1 MTVWNSW
8 TVEYLNGSTWTAIDN
23 VQQLECMVGR
33 RRLLDPWPTST
44 ATMTVWYPEGW
55 ATPIP
60 NLAIGSQ
67 IRFFAPGRS
76 ATKPSWTGYVSN
88 LRVDLGV
95 MWDSGTSDGNLDFL
109 TIEAEGYISRLGRLP
124 TTTWDLELSYDFTE
138 VWDDNLKI
146 RTVTNLDRTS
156 PWNDGTYEEF
166 LRPSGGPLA
175 GSVDQLGQ
183 LQAWSQMMGH
193 RLYDGVRRSW
203 TVGIGTADQPAT
215 YIGIPV
221 EDPVMTTVR
230 FSDTTND
237 STNRQYDAVTF
248 DSVFDLNYN
257 AATVSFRDGALDPL
271 AREQTSTSLNIT
283 PEQDYF
289 TEFPIAAAGEAVKY
303 RAVADRILRTLQP
316 PAVSI
321 DSISAT
327 SAGQHTQNL
336 DTLGVTDLELGYLP
350 AYAVEVQLRGQT
362 LYCQIEGVQI
372 TANTSETRFTYYL
385 TTTGQTARFTL
396 DSAAAGRLDINRLA
410 FW

>member
-1 MTVWNSW
+1 MTVWNGW
-8 TVEYLNGSTWTAIDN
+8 TVQYLNGSTWTAIDN

-33 RRLLDPWPTST
+33 RRLLDAWPTST
-44 ATMTVWYPEGW
+44 ANMTIWYPEGW
-55 ATPIP
+55 ATPIA
-60 NLAIGSQ
+60 NLTIGSQ

-76 ATKPSWTGYVSN
+76 ATNPSWTGFVSN

-95 MWDSGTSDGNLDFL
+95 MWDSGTSDGNMDFL
-109 TIEAEGYISRLGRLP
+109 TIEAEGYMSRLGRLP
-124 TTTWDLELSYDFTE
+124 TRNWQFDAVYDFTE
-138 VWDDNLKI
+138 VFDDNL
-146 RTVTNLDRTS
+146 RDFTVTRLDRTS
-156 PWNDGTYEEF
+156 PWNNGTYEEF
-166 LRPSGGPLA
+166 LRPSVGPT
-175 GSVDQLGQ
+175 SFDVDQLGQ
-183 LQAWSQMMGH
+183 LQSWCQMMGH
-193 RLYDGVRRSW
+193 RLYDGVRKTW
-203 TVGIGTADQPAT
+203 TPGAGTADQPAT

-221 EDPVMTTVR
+221 EDPVLTTVR

-257 AATVSFRDGALDPL
+257 AATVSFRHQTSPAT
-271 AREQTSTSLNIT
+271 AREQTSTTLNIS

-289 TEFPIAAAGEAVKY
+289 TEFPMAAAGEEVKY
-303 RAVADRILRTLQP
+303 AEVANRIIRTLQP
-316 PAVSI
+316 PTVSI

-336 DTLGVTDLELGYLP
+336 DTLGVADLELGYLP

-362 LYCQIEGVQI
+362 FYCQIEGVQI

-410 FW
+410 YW